1 MNVEQPSID
10 ALMRV
15 IIVCRGIY
23 GVFAESWA
31 MADNAT
37 VTYEMN
43 QGVAVIT
50 LRRPDQL
57 NAVNS
62 AMREGIT
69 DAFNRFELDDDAKVA
84 ILTGEGKAFCAGA
97 DLKEMAATGKTIPGA
112 RAIPQIGRTL
122 QVSKIT
128 IAQVNGVAYAGGFLL
143 AQMCDLC
150 TASETASFGLTEVRW
165 GRGAPWAGPLIWMLP
180 QRIMMELLVT
190 GEPLSARRA
199 YELGFVNRVTKPEDL
214 AAQTLALAHSI
225 VANAPLGVKAGR
237 KLTYAATEMGRSAA
251 MPVGDLCFEAAYK
264 SEDALEGP
272 RAFKE
277 GRKPQWQGR

>member
-1 MNVEQPSID
+1 
-10 ALMRV
+10 
-15 IIVCRGIY
+15 
-23 GVFAESWA
+23 
-31 MADNAT
+31 MADDSC
-37 VTYEMN
+37 VSYELDD
-43 QGVAVIT
+43 GVAIIT
-50 LRRPDQL
+50 LRRADKL
-57 NAVNS
+57 NAVNA
-62 AMREGIT
+62 AMRQGIT
-69 DAFNRFELDDDAKVA
+69 EAFQRFELDDDAKVA
-84 ILTGEGKAFCAGA
+84 ILTGEGSAFCAGA

-112 RAIPQIGRTL
+112 NAIPHIGRTL
-122 QVSKIT
+122 QVSKMT

-150 TASETASFGLTEVRW
+150 TASENAQFGLTEVRW
-165 GRGAPWAGPLIWMLP
+165 GRGAPWATPLIWMLP

-199 YELGFVNRVTKPEDL
+199 YELGFVNRLTSPEDL
-214 AAQTLALAHSI
+214 AAETMKLARLI

-251 MPVGDLCFEAAYK
+251 LPIGDLCFEPAYK

-277 GRKPQWQGR
+277 RRKPRWQGR